1 MSTETI
7 RFNNSN
13 RQFYMTVKKRVDEY
27 FKQNNISRYADYRMI
42 IKSIIMLTLYLT
54 PYFLLVTNFSS
65 NGYVQIALCILMG
78 FGMSGIGLAIMHDAV
93 HGTYSK
99 NQKVNDFMA
108 MSMGLI
114 GGSALNWRLQHNILH
129 HTFTNIDGHD
139 EDIAPLGFLRFSPHA
154 EYRKIHRFQ
163 FIYAWFFYGL
173 MTLMWATTKDFNQL
187 TRYHKMGLLKTH
199 NRNYKKEYFRLFMY
213 KLFYWGFTIGI
224 PMLTV
229 DLVWWKIL
237 LGFGIMHFTCGL
249 MLALIFQPAHV
260 IEETDFPTPDNQSH
274 QMADDWAS
282 HQLKTTANFAPK
294 AWLLSWFVGGLNYQ
308 VEHHLFPTICHV
320 HYKKIAPIV
329 QETAKEFNLPYHSKK
344 TFLEA
349 LSSHAKMLYDLG
361 RQPKMA
367 A

>member
-1 MSTETI
+1 
-7 RFNNSN
+7 
-13 RQFYMTVKKRVDEY
+13 MTVKKRVDEY
-27 FKQNNISRYADYRMI
+27 FKQNNISRYADYRMV
-42 IKSIIMLTLYLT
+42 IKSVIMLTLYLT
-54 PYFLLVTNFSS
+54 PYFLLITNVFS
-65 NGYVQIALCILMG
+65 NGYIQIALCIFMG

-99 NQKVNDFMA
+99 NQKVNDLMA

-114 GGSALNWRLQHNILH
+114 GGSAVNWRLQHNILH
-129 HTFTNIDGHD
+129 HTFTNIEGHD

-213 KLFYWGFTIGI
+213 KLFYWCFTIGV
-224 PMLTV
+224 PMTFV
-229 DLVWWKIL
+229 NLVWWKIL
-237 LGFGIMHFTCGL
+237 VGFAIMHFTCGL

-260 IEETDFPTPDNQSH
+260 IEETDFPTPDGQSH

-282 HQLKTTANFAPK
+282 HQMKTTANFAPK

-329 QETAKEFNLPYHSKK
+329 METAKEFNLPYHSKK

-349 LSSHAKMLYDLG
+349 LTSHAKMLYDLG
-361 RQPKMA
+361 REPRMA